1 MNLLVSLF
9 GAIILAAVLLLG
21 IGTGLLS
28 NFFKND
34 LRKHLII
41 SLLIY
46 IAIALIII
54 ALSPFYESL
63 IGLTVNNF
71 FFYIFMA
78 IIALILGIFTFYY
91 WQKEKQYDNILIFTF
106 YYWEKNKQYDNL
118 LKGLL
123 YFDFIPVSYGLLVM
137 SSAALSPSFVFDTA
151 NFSMTISTV
160 HLAIIIAVL
169 LMIISFIAYRFS
181 DFIEDYRITHYPI
194 IYGSMMVIFAFIFV
208 VFGFFVPTISQV
220 LEYPSTQLTLMPVN
234 AGIALIVLLA
244 ICLGIG
250 ALFKKRNNRLK

>member
-91 WQKEKQYDNILIFTF
+91 WD
-106 YYWEKNKQYDNL
+106 KNKQYDNL
-118 LKGLL
+118 LEGLL
-123 YFDFIPVSYGLLVM
+123 YFDFIPVSYGLLLM

-151 NFSMTISTV
+151 
-160 HLAIIIAVL
+160 
-169 LMIISFIAYRFS
+169 MIISFLAYRFS
-181 DFIEDYRITHYPI
+181 DFIEDYRITQYPI

-234 AGIALIVLLA
+234 TGIALIVLLA

>member
-1 MNLLVSLF
+1 M
-9 GAIILAAVLLLG
+9 
-21 IGTGLLS
+21 
-28 NFFKND
+28 
-34 LRKHLII
+34 
-41 SLLIY
+41 
-46 IAIALIII
+46 IALIII

-71 FFYIFMA
+71 FFYILMA

-91 WQKEKQYDNILIFTF
+91 WQKEN
-106 YYWEKNKQYDNL
+106 QYDNL
-118 LKGLL
+118 LKVVL
-123 YFDFIPVSYGLLVM
+123 YFDFIPVSYGLLLM

-181 DFIEDYRITHYPI
+181 DFIEDYRDYRITHYPI
-194 IYGSMMVIFAFIFV
+194 IYGSMMVIFAFVFV

-234 AGIALIVLLA
+234 AGIALIVILA

>member
-9 GAIILAAVLLLG
+9 GAIILAAILLLG

-41 SLLIY
+41 SLMIS

-78 IIALILGIFTFYY
+78 IIALVLG
-91 WQKEKQYDNILIFTF
+91 IFTF

-123 YFDFIPVSYGLLVM
+123 YFDFIPVSYGLLLM

-160 HLAIIIAVL
+160 HLAIIIA
-169 LMIISFIAYRFS
+169 FIAYRFS

-194 IYGSMMVIFAFIFV
+194 IYGSMMVIFAFIFI

-234 AGIALIVLLA
+234 AGIALIVILA

>member
-41 SLLIY
+41 SLMIS

-54 ALSPFYESL
+54 AFSPFYESL

-91 WQKEKQYDNILIFTF
+91 YCTLISYQY
-106 YYWEKNKQYDNL
+106 
-118 LKGLL
+118 
-123 YFDFIPVSYGLLVM
+123 P
-137 SSAALSPSFVFDTA
+137 
-151 NFSMTISTV
+151 
-160 HLAIIIAVL
+160 
-169 LMIISFIAYRFS
+169 
-181 DFIEDYRITHYPI
+181 
-194 IYGSMMVIFAFIFV
+194 MVCF
-208 VFGFFVPTISQV
+208 
-220 LEYPSTQLTLMPVN
+220 
-234 AGIALIVLLA
+234 
-244 ICLGIG
+244 
-250 ALFKKRNNRLK
+250 

>member
-1 MNLLVSLF
+1 MNLLVS
-9 GAIILAAVLLLG
+9 AILLLG

-28 NFFKND
+28 NFFRND

-41 SLLIY
+41 SLMIS
-46 IAIALIII
+46 IAVSLIII

-91 WQKEKQYDNILIFTF
+91 W
-106 YYWEKNKQYDNL
+106 EKNKQYDNL

-123 YFDFIPVSYGLLVM
+123 YFDFIPVSYGLILM

-160 HLAIIIAVL
+160 HLSIIIAVL
-169 LMIISFIAYRFS
+169 LMIISFLAYRFS

-194 IYGSMMVIFAFIFV
+194 IYGSMMVIFAFVFV

-220 LEYPSTQLTLMPVN
+220 LENPSTQLTLMPVN

>member
-41 SLLIY
+41 SLLIS

-91 WQKEKQYDNILIFTF
+91 WQKEKQYDNIL
-106 YYWEKNKQYDNL
+106 
-118 LKGLL
+118 KGLL
-123 YFDFIPVSYGLLVM
+123 YFDFIPVSYGLLLM

-169 LMIISFIAYRFS
+169 LMIISVIAYRFS
-181 DFIEDYRITHYPI
+181 DFIEDYRVTHYPI
-194 IYGSMMVIFAFIFV
+194 IYGSMMVIFAFILV

-220 LEYPSTQLTLMPVN
+220 LEYPSTQLTLMPVD
-234 AGIALIVLLA
+234 AGIALIVILA

>member
-41 SLLIY
+41 SLLIS

-78 IIALILGIFTFYY
+78 IISLILGIFTFYH
-91 WQKEKQYDNILIFTF
+91 WQKE
-106 YYWEKNKQYDNL
+106 KQYDNL

-123 YFDFIPVSYGLLVM
+123 YFDFIPVSYGLLLM

-160 HLAIIIAVL
+160 HLAIIIA
-169 LMIISFIAYRFS
+169 
-181 DFIEDYRITHYPI
+181 FIEDYRVTHYPI
-194 IYGSMMVIFAFIFV
+194 IYGSMMVIFAFILV

-220 LEYPSTQLTLMPVN
+220 LEYPSTQLTLMPVD
-234 AGIALIVLLA
+234 AGIALIVILA

>member
-9 GAIILAAVLLLG
+9 GAIILAAILILG

-34 LRKHLII
+34 LRKHLMISLII
-41 SLLIY
+41 SIV
-46 IAIALIII
+46 IALIII
-54 ALSPFYESL
+54 ALSPFYESV
-63 IGLTVNNF
+63 IELTVYNF
-71 FFYIFMA
+71 FYYILMA

-91 WQKEKQYDNILIFTF
+91 WQKEN
-106 YYWEKNKQYDNL
+106 QYDNL

-123 YFDFIPVSYGLLVM
+123 YFDFVPVSYGLLIL

-151 NFSMTISTV
+151 NFALTITTV

-169 LMIISFIAYRFS
+169 LMIISLIAYRFS

-194 IYGSMMVIFAFIFV
+194 IYGSIMVIFAFIFI
-208 VFGFFVPTISQV
+208 VFGFIVPTISQV
-220 LEYPSTQLTLMPVN
+220 LENPSTQLTLMPAD
-234 AGIALIVLLA
+234 AGIVLLVILA
-244 ICLGIG
+244 ISLGIG

>member
-41 SLLIY
+41 SLLIS

-78 IIALILGIFTFYY
+78 IISLILGIFTFYH
-91 WQKEKQYDNILIFTF
+91 WQKE
-106 YYWEKNKQYDNL
+106 KQYDNL

-123 YFDFIPVSYGLLVM
+123 YFDF
-137 SSAALSPSFVFDTA
+137 LSPSFVFDTA

-169 LMIISFIAYRFS
+169 LMIISVIAYRFS
-181 DFIEDYRITHYPI
+181 DFIEDYRVTHYPI
-194 IYGSMMVIFAFIFV
+194 IYGSMMVIFAFILV

-220 LEYPSTQLTLMPVN
+220 LEYPSTQLTLMPVD
-234 AGIALIVLLA
+234 AGIALIVILA

>member
-9 GAIILAAVLLLG
+9 GAIILAAILLLG
-21 IGTGLLS
+21 IGNGLLS

-41 SLLIY
+41 SLI
-46 IAIALIII
+46 ISVVIALIII

-78 IIALILGIFTFYY
+78 IIALILG
-91 WQKEKQYDNILIFTF
+91 IFTF

-160 HLAIIIAVL
+160 HLAI
-169 LMIISFIAYRFS
+169 S

-194 IYGSMMVIFAFIFV
+194 IYGSMMVIFAFVFV

-234 AGIALIVLLA
+234 AGIALIVILA